1 MYMAMTL
8 RLTNEQDAVL
18 ENIARELGCSKQQAA
33 IRAIEAFD
41 AKTHRSK
48 QIEEITRLVLK
59 RDKELLDR
67 LADS

>member
-1 MYMAMTL
+1 MFVAMTL

-18 ENIARELGCSKQQAA
+18 ENIARELGCSKQRAA

-41 AKTHRSK
+41 TKTHRSK